1 MGRGY
6 FDFAAVFA
14 GRCLSTLPQAAER
27 RFDLLRRLPLNSVP
41 ERSRRRIPAPGAKTG
56 NRS

>member
-14 GRCLSTLPQAAER
+14 GRRLSTLPHAAEG
-27 RFDLLRRLPLNSVP
+27 RFDLLRRLPLNLVP
-41 ERSRRRIPAPGAKTG
+41 ERSRRPIPSPGAKTG